1 MGKLLAAMMLLL
13 LMPSVAFASPATN
26 VIGRI
31 ADMMFSLT
39 SMLIIPLFF
48 MIGGW
53 KIAMNA
59 VIYVLGF
66 DPLAATGL
74 PIFLNKD
81 AQTGRYIKSARDY
94 LHTSDSQ
101 AGSERRTTGRFS
113 KMMQGLPR
121 EDVDD
126 DMLFYVGRSKKGD
139 KNTSFGDANLSILKD
154 MGSGM
159 AWIIFAWTA
168 VGIVKL
174 LVAGVFGAAA
184 G

>member
-81 AQTGRYIKSARDY
+81 AQAGKYIEDPRDY
-94 LHTSDSQ
+94 LKTSIDSE
-101 AGSERRTTGRFS
+101 AGSRRKEGSRFS
-113 KMMQGLPR
+113 KMMEGFQK
-121 EDVDD
+121 EDKDNNI
-126 DMLFYVGRSKKGD
+126 LFYVGRSAKGQEA
-139 KNTSFGDANLSILKD
+139 SFGDANLSILKD

>member
-1 MGKLLAAMMLLL
+1 
-13 LMPSVAFASPATN
+13 
-26 VIGRI
+26 
-31 ADMMFSLT
+31 MMFSLT

-81 AQTGRYIKSARDY
+81 AQSGKYIENPEDY
-94 LHTSDSQ
+94 LRTSVN
-101 AGSERRTTGRFS
+101 SEVEPRRTGESRGSRFS
-113 KMMQGLPR
+113 KMIQAFQV
-121 EDVDD
+121 EDKDTD
-126 DMLFYVGRSKKGD
+126 ILFYVGRSAKGESA
-139 KNTSFGDANLSILKD
+139 SFGDANLSILKD